1 MKILIQSWRFG
12 KVVWATTW
20 EGAPETTI
28 SELKFAACAA
38 LGKSRAHAAHMS
50 FMSWDNA
57 AAGRQSGQILDEF
70 KTLADYMYADGECI
84 SVGVSSMF

>member
-28 SELKFAACAA
+28 SELKFAVCAA
-38 LGKSRAHAAHMS
+38 LGKSRARLPTCPLRVGTTPLL
-50 FMSWDNA
+50 
-57 AAGRQSGQILDEF
+57 AG
-70 KTLADYMYADGECI
+70 KAVKY
-84 SVGVSSMF
+84 